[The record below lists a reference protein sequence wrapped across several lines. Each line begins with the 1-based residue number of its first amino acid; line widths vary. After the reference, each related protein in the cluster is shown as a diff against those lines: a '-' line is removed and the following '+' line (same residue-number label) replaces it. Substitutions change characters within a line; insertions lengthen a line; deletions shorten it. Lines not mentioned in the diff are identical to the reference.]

1 MAGLW
6 ERVKPDGAERI
17 NIHLIVAGLSGYFA
31 NTVDGTKG
39 FTRVQVRDAL
49 NAVLTGDGYSALTA
63 AEETDLN
70 GIADEIDAQTNNT
83 TKLIFLRLVES
94 VMIAAEAGQ
103 INETKWRGD
112 LGI

>member
-6 ERVKPDGAERI
+6 ERVRNDIDVDDRI
-17 NIHLIVAGLSGYFA
+17 NVHLVVAGLEAYFA
-31 NTVDGTKG
+31 NTQDSSKG
-39 FTRVQVRDAL
+39 VTRIQVK
-49 NAVLTGDGYSALTA
+49 NAINSQLVVPLTT

-70 GIADEIDAQTNNT
+70 GIADEIDAQSNVNAKQTFLF
-83 TKLIFLRLVES
+83 LIEYA
-94 VMIAAEAGQ
+94 MIAAELDV